1 MGARRKSP
9 NVRSSRPPGR
19 GRFNPTRTINRR
31 RPESGGGGQVSITD
45 GSFLSTFVSPPTGQQ
60 KLQEEMKKSGVKQV
74 GKTIKKGGG
83 TVSIDDGPMLGGAK
97 PGGGEVSIDDGPVPV
112 QRRRERRRARG
123 RRRMAGGR
131 NIRSITRRAPQS
143 ITRRAPQRRESGAVG
158 TIRGEDGRLY
168 DDPVPVSRDRDFRRR
183 DGRGTGAVGRRMIR
197 PGDRPIP
204 SGERTYSRPRG
215 QVSIDDGPMLRGRNP
230 ESGVRYKRDGTPT
243 AVQQTERVDVQDPTL
258 GGRPEREVP
267 NDRGIARDRL
277 RRRVRERRE
286 ANRQE
291 RSMRREEQSNI
302 KSALASERGIR
313 ASERDFTRKRS
324 AMEGG

>member
-9 NVRSSRPPGR
+9 NVKSSRPPGR
-19 GRFNPTRTINRR
+19 KRFNPTTTINRR
-31 RPESGGGGQVSITD
+31 RPESGGGGQVSIDD
-45 GSFLSTFVSPPTGQQ
+45 GSFLRTFVSPPSR
-60 KLQEEMKKSGVKQV
+60 LREEMKKSGVKQV

-83 TVSIDDGPMLGGAK
+83 MVSIDDGPVMGGAK

-131 NIRSITRRAPQS
+131 NIRSITRRAP
-143 ITRRAPQRRESGAVG
+143 RREESGAVG

-168 DDPVPVSRDRDFRRR
+168 DDPVPVSRRR
-183 DGRGTGAVGRRMIR
+183 DGRGTSAVGRRMIR
-197 PGDRPIP
+197 PGDRRDRPRRIP
-204 SGERTYSRPRG
+204 SGERTYTSPRRGGSGG

-230 ESGVRYKRDGTPT
+230 ESGVRYKQDGTPT

-302 KSALASERGIR
+302 
-313 ASERDFTRKRS
+313 
-324 AMEGG
+324 

>member
-9 NVRSSRPPGR
+9 DVRSSRPPR
-19 GRFNPTRTINRR
+19 RRKRFNPTRTINRR
-31 RPESGGGGQVSITD
+31 RPEPRGGGQVSIDD
-45 GSFLSTFVSPPTGQQ
+45 GSFLKTFSSPVPK
-60 KLQEEMKKSGVKQV
+60 KLQEEMAKSGVKQV

-83 TVSIDDGPMLGGAK
+83 QVSIDDGPMLGRQE
-97 PGGGEVSIDDGPVPV
+97 GGGA
-112 QRRRERRRARG
+112 RRAERRRRRG

-131 NIRSITRRAPQS
+131 NIRSITRRAPQREGGGQVTIDDGS
-143 ITRRAPQRRESGAVG
+143 MLRRGDAPG
-158 TIRGEDGRLY
+158 
-168 DDPVPVSRDRDFRRR
+168 FRRR
-183 DGRGTGAVGRRMIR
+183 PTRGGAG
-197 PGDRPIP
+197 G
-204 SGERTYSRPRG
+204 G

-230 ESGVRYKRDGTPT
+230 ESGVRYKQDGTPT

-313 ASERDFTRKRS
+313 ASERDFTRRRS

>member
-9 NVRSSRPPGR
+9 DVRSSRPPR
-19 GRFNPTRTINRR
+19 RRKRFNPTRTINRR
-31 RPESGGGGQVSITD
+31 RPESGGGGQVSIDD
-45 GSFLSTFVSPPTGQQ
+45 GSFLKTFSSPVPK
-60 KLQEEMKKSGVKQV
+60 KLQEEMAKSGVKQV

-83 TVSIDDGPMLGGAK
+83 QVSIDDGPMLGRQE
-97 PGGGEVSIDDGPVPV
+97 GGGA
-112 QRRRERRRARG
+112 RRAERRRRRG

-131 NIRSITRRAPQS
+131 NIRSITRRAPQREGGGQVTIDDGS
-143 ITRRAPQRRESGAVG
+143 MLRRGDAPG
-158 TIRGEDGRLY
+158 
-168 DDPVPVSRDRDFRRR
+168 FRRR
-183 DGRGTGAVGRRMIR
+183 PTRGGAG
-197 PGDRPIP
+197 G
-204 SGERTYSRPRG
+204 G

-230 ESGVRYKRDGTPT
+230 ESGVRYKQDGTPT

-313 ASERDFTRKRS
+313 ASERDFTRRRS